1 MDGFST
7 LSITLLLRP
16 PHISVQAR
24 ERTLRKTFE
33 PTDHPLTATTIVM

>member
-7 LSITLLLRP
+7 LSITSLLRP